1 MRAAVECKMPAP
13 RSIGEATVYEDTFP
27 GLGLRPLVESEV
39 RFVGGTGLR
48 GAPDCPAPRIGLVVR
63 IDVPRAVGVLPRF
76 CSGVRGLGA
85 LSGLISDDL
94 VRPCAPEVRRGEP
107 EGLAAL
113 CPICPLGGRGDCRTG
128 RPAGRDERP
137 DPPFDGRGA
146 GGREAGMASFS
157 QPNLNGTLL
166 ATPGHHSAHEFT
178 TRPERHRSRSQLRR
192 DNEKVLVLPG
202 ISR

>member
-1 MRAAVECKMPAP
+1 MRAAVECKIPAP

-27 GLGLRPLVESEV
+27 GLVLRLPAESEV

-48 GAPDCPAPRIGLVVR
+48 GAPGCPAP
-63 IDVPRAVGVLPRF
+63 
-76 CSGVRGLGA
+76 RGLGA

-166 ATPGHHSAHEFT
+166 ATPGRHSAHEFT
-178 TRPERHRSRSQLRR
+178 TRPERRHSSSQLRR
-192 DNEKVLVLPG
+192 DTEKVLVLPG